1 MISDQKLIEGCMAG
15 NRQSHH
21 VLYKKYA
28 SVMMGI
34 CMRYSRTSAEAE
46 DILQDGFIKVFS
58 YLKNYRHEGS
68 FEGWIK
74 RIIINTAINHY
85 YQNLKFAL
93 HMDIDNIDEHQ
104 LVPVETD
111 TSNETAFALSQEEL
125 MILIQELPDGYR
137 MVFNLFAIE
146 GYGHKEIA
154 DILNISENTSKSQ
167 LFRQK
172 DFLKIR
178 SAHEWINFTNHQ

>member
-1 MISDQKLIEGCMAG
+1 MAG

-74 RIIINTAINHY
+74 RIMINTAINHY
-85 YQNLKFAL
+85 HQNLKFAL
-93 HMDIDNIDEHQ
+93 HTDIDNIDEQQ
-104 LVPVETD
+104 LIPVETD
-111 TSNETAFALSQEEL
+111 SSNETTYTLTQEEF

-137 MVFNLFAIE
+137 VVFNLFAIE

-154 DILNISENTSKSQ
+154 DMLNISESTSKSQ
-167 LFRQK
+167 LFK
-172 DFLKIR
+172 AKKLLKNKICSR
-178 SAHEWINFTNHQ
+178 MNKLYKSSAR